1 MVLTLYCFPQ
11 TLHSIK
17 YITILE
23 LQFKFFLFDKLGL
36 NICFWKYFYFSCY
49 CINDKVNSHLITLCY
64 LYFEYYFIIINI
76 IIIFHHYFIWGYC
89 YQYCYYYITIVI
101 IINIIIIINM
111 TVVIIAIL
119 IIIIISI
126 IIIVI
131 IIIII
136 DQVCCEARFR
146 VQLIFILFER
156 HLLPPTYHIW
166 FDRWALLGK
175 NVFFICIFFISC
187 FLWATPATTS
197 LVLAHWLLYW
207 VASFK

>member
-17 YITILE
+17 YITTLE

-36 NICFWKYFYFSCY
+36 NLYFWKYFSCY
-49 CINDKVNSHLITLCY
+49 CINDKVNSHLITLYY

-89 YQYCYYYITIVI
+89 YQYYYYYITIVI
-101 IINIIIIINM
+101 IINIIIIIIINM

-136 DQVCCEARFR
+136 DHVCCETRFR

-156 HLLPPTYHIW
+156 HLLPPTYYIW
-166 FDRWALLGK
+166 FDRWALIGK
-175 NVFFICIFFISC
+175 NVFFLFVFFL
-187 FLWATPATTS
+187 FPVFYELLQLGVGT
-197 LVLAHWLLYW
+197 LVALLG
-207 VASFK
+207 SII